1 MLVAVRAE
9 VENVERWREGF
20 KTHGD
25 LFSKQKISIAYL
37 GATDDNKV
45 IAVVDTS
52 DMFAATI
59 ATSLFAVVMVL
70 PIALPCVVQ

>member
-37 GATDDNKV
+37 AQPT
-45 IAVVDTS
+45 
-52 DMFAATI
+52 TI
-59 ATSLFAVVMVL
+59 KLLLS
-70 PIALPCVVQ
+70 

>member
-52 DMFAATI
+52 D
-59 ATSLFAVVMVL
+59 LEEL
-70 PIALPCVVQ
+70 

>member
-9 VENVERWREGF
+9 VENVDRWREGF

-25 LFSKQKISIAYL
+25 VFASQKISIAYL

-45 IAVVDTS
+45 IAVCETS
-52 DMFAATI
+52 DLDEFMKVFNAPETAE
-59 ATSLFAVVMVL
+59 AMQLSL
-70 PIALPCVVQ
+70 IHI